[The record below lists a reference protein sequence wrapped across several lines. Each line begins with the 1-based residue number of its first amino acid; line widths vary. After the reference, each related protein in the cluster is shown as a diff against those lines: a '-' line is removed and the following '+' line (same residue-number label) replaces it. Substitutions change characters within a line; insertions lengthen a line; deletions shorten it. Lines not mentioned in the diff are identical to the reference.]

1 MSWRWADSA
10 PPQTN
15 KDDFKSGYN
24 SHPHLQH
31 EQKYLLHKLIKI
43 TSRVSKGTPT
53 SNRTPSIMWP
63 TSSES
68 HLPNSSGGT
77 NDKAGVPKNL
87 TKYEGQTGEIF
98 FTGQGGA
105 RPKIY
110 VAGRDMGQ
118 GRAHT
123 AFISWLRSYATAKD
137 ALICIELNSV
147 SYRKRLQNR
156 WIFGKVLNSLCPP
169 PPPPF
174 SKIMSPIFLNVM
186 LKNDR

>member
-1 MSWRWADSA
+1 MSRRWADVA

-98 FTGQGGA
+98 FHGAGRGKAKNLRCRAGHGPGQGT
-105 RPKIY
+105 Y
-110 VAGRDMGQ
+110 CVYQ
-118 GRAHT
+118 
-123 AFISWLRSYATAKD
+123 
-137 ALICIELNSV
+137 LIEVIC
-147 SYRKRLQNR
+147 YRKGCLDLHCV
-156 WIFGKVLNSLCPP
+156 K
-169 PPPPF
+169 F
-174 SKIMSPIFLNVM
+174 S
-186 LKNDR
+186 